1 VDDHLWGQIGIQVL
15 LILLNAFFAS
25 AEIAVLS
32 LNESKIR
39 KRAEDGDRKAIRML
53 GMIREPSG
61 FLSTI
66 QIGITLAGFLGSAF
80 AADNFAGRLSL
91 WLSGLTGLPQS
102 KFHTAAV
109 IVITLI
115 LSYFTLVLGE
125 LVPKRIAMKRSEAV
139 AGFASGVI
147 HGLSKIMKPIVAF
160 LSLSTNAVLRLF
172 RISPEEEEEQ
182 ITEEDLLMMVDI
194 SEEHGNIETG
204 ERELIQNIFHFNNI
218 TAEDVMTHRT
228 RISAV
233 PLGADDDEVMEL
245 IVSSGYSRLPV
256 YDGKIDRI
264 VGILST
270 RSFLL
275 DRRKEVHTPVAELMM
290 PCYYVPES
298 VRADQLFRD
307 MQERSTHMAVVL
319 DSFGGTSGIVTMED
333 LLEEIVG
340 EIYDEF
346 DDDPDDAPETDG
358 QHSNDK

>member
-1 VDDHLWGQIGIQVL
+1 MDDHLWGQILIQIV
-15 LILLNAFFAS
+15 LILMNAFFAS
-25 AEIAVLS
+25 TEIAVLS
-32 LNESKIR
+32 LNEAKIR
-39 KRAEDGDRKAIRML
+39 KRAEDGDKKAKRML

-91 WLSGLTGLPQS
+91 WLSGLTGLPQDS
-102 KFHTAAV
+102 LHTASL

-115 LSYFTLVLGE
+115 LSYFTLILGE
-125 LVPKRIAMKRSEAV
+125 LVPKRIAMKKSEAV

-147 HGLSKIMKPIVAF
+147 TGLSKLMRPFVAL

-172 RISPEEEEEQ
+172 RISPEEEDEQ
-182 ITEEDLLMMVDI
+182 ITEEDLLMMVDL
-194 SEEHGNIETG
+194 SEEHGHIETG
-204 ERELIQNIFHFNNI
+204 ERELIRNIFHFNNI

-228 RISAV
+228 RIAAV
-233 PLGADDDEVMEL
+233 PLDADDDAVMEV

-275 DRRKEVHTPVAELMM
+275 DRRKDVRTPLPELMM
-290 PCYYVPES
+290 PCYYVPEG

-307 MQERSTHMAVVL
+307 MQERSIHMAIVL
-319 DSFGGTSGIVTMED
+319 DSYGGTSGIVTMED

-340 EIYDEF
+340 EIYDES
-346 DDDPDDAPETDG
+346 DDSPDTVQDPDP
-358 QHSNDK
+358 H